1 MGLIQSKIDTRSEG
15 FAANAAQIRKL
26 VDELKTSDDLL
37 LESAKDHDLYRLSF
51 KRRRSWQERMLGG
64 AESLLTR

>member
-1 MGLIQSKIDTRSEG
+1 VATGEHWYGIRALE
-15 FAANAAQIRKL
+15 RKL

-37 LESAKDHDLYRLSF
+37 LDAAKDFDLYRLTY

>member
-1 MGLIQSKIDTRSEG
+1 L
-15 FAANAAQIRKL
+15 KL

-37 LESAKDHDLYRLSF
+37 LEVAKDHDVYHIAY
-51 KRRRSWQERMLGG
+51 KRRRRWQERVLGS